1 MPRATLRVTAAVWL
15 LIIIATCWLLII
27 IAACSLLGA
36 ARAMFSAARST
47 TIWRSCGGYA
57 TLGRPPGLQGR
68 LYACSLL
75 AHIFDVSA
83 LHVECFT

>member
-1 MPRATLRVTAAVWL
+1 MKTLFCGL

-27 IAACSLLGA
+27 IATCSLLGA
-36 ARAMFSAARST
+36 ARAMISVAPSKAT
-47 TIWRSCGGYA
+47 WRSCGGYA
-57 TLGRPPGLQGR
+57 TLWPPPGLQGR

-75 AHIFDVSA
+75 AHIFDVSG